1 MNLLPFPALDGGR
14 ILFLAIEA
22 IRRKPISQK
31 AEYAVNATGLLLL
44 LALMAVITIKDVIHL
59 F

>member
-1 MNLLPFPALDGGR
+1 MGGR

-22 IRRKPISQK
+22 VRRKPISQK
-31 AEYAVNATGLLLL
+31 VEYAVNAAGLILL
-44 LALMAVITIKDVIHL
+44 LALMAVITVKDVIHL